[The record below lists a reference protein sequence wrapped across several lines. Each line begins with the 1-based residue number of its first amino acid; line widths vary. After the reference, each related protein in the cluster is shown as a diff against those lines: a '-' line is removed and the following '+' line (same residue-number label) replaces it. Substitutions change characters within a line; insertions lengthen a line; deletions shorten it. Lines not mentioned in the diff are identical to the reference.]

1 MVSSKTVRWDLNLK
15 FRSKFNH
22 GFTNHCYA
30 ILKAL
35 HGLKEKRTHKVRDFW
50 DFWKWDFGA
59 FENV

>member
-22 GFTNHCYA
+22 GFTNHRYA

-35 HGLKEKRTHKVRDFW
+35 HGLKEKRTHKVRDF
-50 DFWKWDFGA
+50 
-59 FENV
+59 